1 MKIVINSA
9 ELVGNDIWFVPYMTN
24 KLVSLD
30 IHSGD
35 AQIRTEIEMLDPI
48 DENIVLSIEKWNNS
62 IFILPKLG
70 QEIYEYNVVSNK
82 LSVIKIS
89 EPSSNEKNN
98 EIYSSLI
105 AVEDKL
111 YVLGYN
117 CPKIVI
123 INLRTHIVSS
133 VEVFDNI
140 LSYENSK
147 GIFGKQSFI
156 YNGVLYIPFAA
167 MDGWMELNIENNQFN
182 KVILSDNNEG
192 YSALII
198 KNNILYAAPRFEGSL
213 LRYDLVNGKY
223 EKKRVNNHPIRSFSA
238 ISDEDEI
245 VLYKDE
251 IPFNTNIQKW
261 KDMFIKNE
269 NYYFVKVRHGYK
281 IMLNTDGILEI
292 NSDNDYFLDIN
303 EVMKDTSLQKELNCQ
318 KLGSENLV
326 IEGKILLLSDYI
338 ERLIY

>member
-156 YNGVLYIPFAA
+156 YNGVLYIPFAV

-223 EKKRVNNHPIRSFSA
+223 EKK
-238 ISDEDEI
+238 E
-245 VLYKDE
+245 
-251 IPFNTNIQKW
+251 
-261 KDMFIKNE
+261 
-269 NYYFVKVRHGYK
+269 
-281 IMLNTDGILEI
+281 
-292 NSDNDYFLDIN
+292 
-303 EVMKDTSLQKELNCQ
+303 
-318 KLGSENLV
+318 
-326 IEGKILLLSDYI
+326 
-338 ERLIY
+338 

>member
-98 EIYSSLI
+98 EIYYSLI

-156 YNGVLYIPFAA
+156 YNGVLYIPFAV

-261 KDMFIKNE
+261 KDMFIKYE

>member
-156 YNGVLYIPFAA
+156 YNGVLYIPFAV

-261 KDMFIKNE
+261 KDMFIKYE
-269 NYYFVKVRHGYK
+269 NYYFVKVRHGYN
-281 IMLNTDGILEI
+281 IMLNTSGILEI